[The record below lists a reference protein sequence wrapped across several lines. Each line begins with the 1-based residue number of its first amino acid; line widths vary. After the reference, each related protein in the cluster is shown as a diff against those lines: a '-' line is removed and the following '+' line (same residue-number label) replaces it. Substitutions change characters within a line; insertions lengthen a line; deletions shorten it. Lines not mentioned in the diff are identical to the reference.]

1 MAQVVDPLND
11 EISSVELLPNEQSDL
26 VVVNAARVSMHKFH
40 REIEDKDTGL
50 INYLAKHKHWTPF
63 SHVQYVVK
71 REMTVNDFATWVIKT
86 QANQF
91 ERVMLKYPHD
101 TSNYVMF
108 LERGSLFAFLEN
120 GIVTDKMKECNPLSV
135 EAFNMTNVA
144 THPRITDM
152 TFDEAIDSYG
162 IGHSDI
168 RRLLTAQFRIK
179 MPIFVARQW
188 YKHQMGFTRN
198 EVSRRYVSDSPEFY
212 LPATWRAKPEGSV
225 KQGSAEYDAN
235 IDLDMLG
242 WIDSYNMDVEDIY
255 EAMISDYNVAPEMV
269 RMLLPQSMYT
279 EFIETASLAAYDRLI
294 DLRKDGHA
302 QVEIQNYALAIEEC
316 FNE

>member
-1 MAQVVDPLND
+1 MALVVDPLGD
-11 EISSVELLPNEQSDL
+11 GISSVELLPNEQSDL

-40 REIEDKDTGL
+40 TEIQDKDSGL

-71 REMTVNDFATWVIKT
+71 REMTVNDFANWVIKT

-108 LERGSLFAFLEN
+108 LERGSLYAFLEN
-120 GIVTDKMKECNPLSV
+120 GIVTDKMKENNPLSV
-135 EAFNMTNVA
+135 AAFNMMGVA
-144 THPRITDM
+144 THPRIVDM
-152 TFDEAIDSYG
+152 TFEEASASYG
-162 IGHSDI
+162 IGANDV
-168 RRLLTAQFRIK
+168 RRLNVAQFRIK

-198 EVSRRYVSDSPEFY
+198 EVSRRYVSDMPEFY
-212 LPATWRAKPEGSV
+212 HPETWRAKPEGSV
-225 KQGSAEYDAN
+225 KQGSASYNVEIDTETH
-235 IDLDMLG
+235 IDLQQYSDLG
-242 WIDSYNMDVEDIY
+242 EDLYDILIN
-255 EAMISDYNVAPEMV
+255 ELQVAPEMV
-269 RMLLPQSMYT
+269 RMILPQSMYT
-279 EFIETASLAAYDRLI
+279 EFIETASLAAYDRLMG
-294 DLRKDGHA
+294 LRKDGHA

-316 FNE
+316 LNE